1 MEIKYFGEIAE
12 KTNKTNETIS
22 IEKQSLFEL
31 ISFLENEYNIVT
43 KDIQIAVNHNLVS
56 KDIDIS
62 FNDKDE
68 VAILSPFAG
77 G

>member
-31 ISFLENEYNIVT
+31 ISFLENEYNILT

-56 KDIDIS
+56 KDIDIY

>member
-12 KTNKTNETIS
+12 KTNKNNETINLD
-22 IEKQSLFEL
+22 KQSLFEL
-31 ISFLENEYNIVT
+31 ISFLENKYNILT